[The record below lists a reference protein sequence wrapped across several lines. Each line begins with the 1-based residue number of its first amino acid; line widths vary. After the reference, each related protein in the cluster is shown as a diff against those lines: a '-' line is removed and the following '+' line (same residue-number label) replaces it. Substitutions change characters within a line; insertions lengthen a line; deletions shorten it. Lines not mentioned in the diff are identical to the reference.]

1 MAAVIDNVTVRQG
14 ASSIELGAKDIMTY
28 LAILLK
34 KDEAR
39 VRSKGFTGPIDNPSL
54 LTALLESGL
63 VVSFLPGIVKDSD
76 VPVVDFVFE
85 GVKVSR
91 FLLVCLLLVVLK
103 FLKKTTQIPIGSS
116 RLRCTD
122 VLFDP
127 SLVGKEGTPSLFEA
141 LQVTIQA
148 SADAER
154 RMYLWENLIL
164 AGGLSALPGL
174 KPRLEKESTL
184 YLSASETSNENQA
197 KEVGWVKIPDYFLSF
212 KDRAQ
217 DMAFVG
223 ASVVAKV
230 MFLSTANYIT
240 KVRVFCID
248 LHGRELLTGHNMQTD
263 YNEHGP
269 SITHSK

>member
-1 MAAVIDNVTVRQG
+1 M
-14 ASSIELGAKDIMTY
+14 
-28 LAILLK
+28 
-34 KDEAR
+34 
-39 VRSKGFTGPIDNPSL
+39 
-54 LTALLESGL
+54 
-63 VVSFLPGIVKDSD
+63 
-76 VPVVDFVFE
+76 
-85 GVKVSR
+85 
-91 FLLVCLLLVVLK
+91 
-103 FLKKTTQIPIGSS
+103 GSA

-127 SLVGKEGTPSLFEA
+127 SLVGKDDTPSLFEA

-154 RMYLWENLIL
+154 RMFLWENLIL

-174 KPRLEKESTL
+174 KPRLEKESEL

-240 KVRVFCID
+240 KVNAFGCVFF
-248 LHGRELLTGHNMQTD
+248 LTRCTNVMQTD

-269 SITHSK
+269 SIIHSK